1 MDIRHKIAEEIYVSG
16 WLESVCKMMCR
27 NDEQLVEDLMMEIL
41 LIVMEFKPDSKLEES
56 YNKGQ
61 HLFFIKRI
69 INNQYNSTTSP
80 FYKKYRKFAALTQT
94 ELIDDTNGDKE
105 TD

>member
-16 WLESVCKMMCR
+16 WLEKMCKLMCK
-27 NDEQLVEDLMMEIL
+27 DDAQLVDDLIQEIL
-41 LIVMEFKPDSKLEES
+41 LIVLEFKPDSKLEEV

-80 FYKKYRKFAALTQT
+80 FYKKYRKFASLTQT
-94 ELIDDTNGDKE
+94 ELTDENDKE
-105 TD
+105 RD